1 MQSSIIPWHIF
12 LNALAK
18 QSCSNDNHWLGRW
31 RFTNDGV
38 LDHEAI
44 NARHEFHLP
53 DGSIRSSGKE
63 EQFIN

>member
-1 MQSSIIPWHIF
+1 M
-12 LNALAK
+12 
-18 QSCSNDNHWLGRW
+18 
-31 RFTNDGV
+31 
-38 LDHEAI
+38 DHEAI